1 MHKGSEGLLDVG
13 QPRYNMDFADTTS
26 APKKLN
32 NHNYIT
38 LKASIESYL
47 QGKILWTVV
56 GGLETTPPDVTIE
69 EVTPLNA
76 ARDTKVK
83 EKNAPTV
90 EKSK

>member
-1 MHKGSEGLLDVG
+1 MKLEGLLNNR
-13 QPRYNMDFADTTS
+13 QPRYSLDFEGIIS
-26 APKKLN
+26 GPKKLN

-38 LKASIESYL
+38 SKASIESYL